1 MFPIDAQ
8 ASSDNPQRLG
18 MAANRIVPAL
28 VVVAPERWVP
38 RKRPRILNISQVVL
52 GSIRTRTRGLSAID
66 SAANQKMVGSDRL
79 YAVAARLGD
88 K

>member
-28 VVVAPERWVP
+28 VVVDGCQESDHGS
-38 RKRPRILNISQVVL
+38 LNISQVVL
-52 GSIRTRTRGLSAID
+52 GSIRTRTRGLRTID

-79 YAVAARLGD
+79 
-88 K
+88 